1 MLAARL
7 WQLPQIST
15 AQLKSS
21 IFCITFGQP
30 LIKSTLI
37 TQAADLFPDYKNTVH
52 AISSENDTLPSIIEK
67 LDTLTS
73 KNEVVT
79 L

>member
-15 AQLKSS
+15 AQLKSNV
-21 IFCITFGQP
+21 FCITFGQP
-30 LIKSTLI
+30 LIKGSLI
-37 TQAADLFPDYKNTVH
+37 TQAADLFPEYNSTVH
-52 AISSENDTLPSIIEK
+52 AITSENDTLPSIIEK
-67 LDTLTS
+67 FDTLTS
-73 KNEVVT
+73 KNEV